1 MTESRVLYWKA
12 SDIPTYTHRE
22 RRKKKIKKGKREAEG
37 TYVGDNPAS
46 RKTAVES
53 SNLFKNNVFL

>member
-1 MTESRVLYWKA
+1 MNYKWKNPGFYSESG
-12 SDIPTYTHRE
+12 IPMYTHRE
-22 RRKKKIKKGKREAEG
+22 RGKKKGKREAEG

>member
-1 MTESRVLYWKA
+1 MTEPRVLYWEV
-12 SDIPTYTHRE
+12 SGISTYTHRE
-22 RRKKKIKKGKREAEG
+22 RGKKKKNGKRETEG

>member
-1 MTESRVLYWKA
+1 MTEPRVLYWKA
-12 SDIPTYTHRE
+12 SGIPTYTHRE
-22 RRKKKIKKGKREAEG
+22 RRKKKFKKKREAEG